1 MDFQNSPQNGNAH
14 SLPIFVF
21 YELRTFE
28 IDQSTE
34 SFGKL
39 NIDMTCFNVTTE
51 QKEQSQGDQ
60 ESKDIDDDGG
70 DGDDDK
76 LMK

>member
-21 YELRTFE
+21 YELRTFK

-39 NIDMTCFNVTTE
+39 HHNIDMTCFNVTTE
-51 QKEQSQGDQ
+51 QKEQSQGNQ
-60 ESKDIDDDGG
+60 ESKDIDDNG
-70 DGDDDK
+70 GDDDDK
-76 LMK
+76 

>member
-39 NIDMTCFNVTTE
+39 HHNIDMTCFNVTTV
-51 QKEQSQGDQ
+51 QSQGDQ
-60 ESKDIDDDGG
+60 ELKDIDDNG
-70 DGDDDK
+70 GDDDDDK
-76 LMK
+76 

>member
-1 MDFQNSPQNGNAH
+1 M
-14 SLPIFVF
+14 
-21 YELRTFE
+21 
-28 IDQSTE
+28 TE

-39 NIDMTCFNVTTE
+39 HHNIDMTCFNVTTE

-76 LMK
+76 